1 MHKCRDD
8 LHAPL
13 LLLQPLGT
21 LGRHCS
27 SHCCSG
33 TAWNGWSKRSC
44 LTDAA
49 TMMYIVQDEVHGL
62 LMLPTASDPP
72 KWADRQDHARSWIAV
87 VSRRSG
93 LTLATL
99 SMHNLNQL
107 KPAEILFLAA
117 CCC

>member
-13 LLLQPLGT
+13 LLLRPLGT

-62 LMLPTASDPP
+62 LMLPTASSGYLPNSLTL
-72 KWADRQDHARSWIAV
+72 RN
-87 VSRRSG
+87 G
-93 LTLATL
+93 LTAKTMRAAGLQLLVGGLASPL
-99 SMHNLNQL
+99 QRCLC
-107 KPAEILFLAA
+107 II
-117 CCC
+117 